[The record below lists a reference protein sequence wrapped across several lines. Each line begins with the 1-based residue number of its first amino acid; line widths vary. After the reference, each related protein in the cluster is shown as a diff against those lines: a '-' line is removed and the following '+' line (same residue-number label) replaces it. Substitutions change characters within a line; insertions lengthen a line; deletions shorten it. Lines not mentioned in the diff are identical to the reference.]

1 MYSFRAGKR
10 GSCPNSPTSSRNAA
24 FTPKWE
30 SRGFQRRRLK
40 GRYIALITSP
50 TNPRISKLRD
60 LHTTR
65 GRKKSGLFLMEGP
78 HLLEALLNAQIV
90 PHEVYYQPELLQ
102 RTANGRSL
110 LKRLIHA
117 SSPTSE
123 QLIEV
128 NERVIESLGETQ
140 TSQGVVSVLSLD
152 TFQPELVRARRSK
165 ASRAALLVL
174 DDLAD
179 PGNMGTILRTALA
192 ADVDE
197 VLLTP
202 GCVDCFSP
210 KVVRAASGAHIAL
223 PIAMNLSWD
232 AIAERITFHC
242 KEEKRVFLSEASSQY
257 LYFEQD
263 LKRPFALIIG
273 NEAHGPSQEARS
285 LATLSLA
292 IPVANG
298 VESLN
303 AAMAAGI
310 VLYEAVRQARQ

>member
-1 MYSFRAGKR
+1 M
-10 GSCPNSPTSSRNAA
+10 T
-24 FTPKWE
+24 
-30 SRGFQRRRLK
+30 
-40 GRYIALITSP
+40 LITSP
-50 TNPRISKLRD
+50 SNPRISKLCE

-78 HLLEALLNAQIV
+78 HLLAAILDAQIV
-90 PHEVYYQPELLQ
+90 PREVYYQPELLQ

-110 LKRLIHA
+110 LNRLLHA
-117 SSPTSE
+117 SSLPPK

-128 NERVIESLGETQ
+128 SERVIESLGETQ
-140 TSQGVVSVLSLD
+140 TSQGIVGVLSLD

-165 ASRAALLVL
+165 ASRAALLIL

-192 ADVDE
+192 ADVAE

-202 GCVDCFSP
+202 ECVDCFSP

-223 PIAMNLSWD
+223 PIEMDLSWD
-232 AIAERITFHC
+232 AIAEKITFHC
-242 KEEKRVFLSEASSQY
+242 KKERRVFLAEAGSPH

-263 LKRPFALIIG
+263 LTQPFALIIG
-273 NEAHGPSQEARS
+273 SEAHGPSLSARK
-285 LATLSLA
+285 LATLPIA
-292 IPVANG
+292 IPLANG

-303 AAMAAGI
+303 AAMATGI
-310 VLYEAVRQARQ
+310 VLFEAIRQTRTQ

>member
-1 MYSFRAGKR
+1 
-10 GSCPNSPTSSRNAA
+10 
-24 FTPKWE
+24 
-30 SRGFQRRRLK
+30 
-40 GRYIALITSP
+40 LITSP
-50 TNPRISKLRD
+50 SNPRISKLRE

-78 HLLEALLNAQIV
+78 HLLDALLDGQIV

-110 LKRLIHA
+110 LNRLLYA
-117 SSPTSE
+117 SLLTHE

-128 NERVIESLGETQ
+128 SERVIESLGETQ
-140 TSQGVVSVLSLD
+140 TSQGIVGVLSLE
-152 TFQPELVRARRSK
+152 TFQPELIRVRRPT
-165 ASRAALLVL
+165 ASRAALLIL
-174 DDLAD
+174 DNMAD

-202 GCVDCFSP
+202 DCVDCYSP

-223 PIAMNLSWD
+223 PIATNLSWD
-232 AIAERITFHC
+232 AIAERITLHC
-242 KEEKRVFLSEASSQY
+242 KAERRVFLAEAGSPH

-273 NEAHGPSQEARS
+273 NEAHGPSQEARN
-285 LATLSLA
+285 LATLPIA
-292 IPVANG
+292 IPLANG

-303 AAMAAGI
+303 AAMATGI
-310 VLYEAVRQARQ
+310 VLFEAIRQARQS